1 MSSAITRL
9 RANPAVDIAF
19 KALTRNRLQ
28 TALTMIGIAV
38 GVGTVL
44 AMMAVG
50 AGAQRSIEQQV
61 RAAGLNQ
68 ITVTAGNWK
77 PKTEDVGAAVAH
89 QGDARDTLELP
100 VPELMLEPES
110 TGDVL
115 PARLGR
121 QAADD
126 VVHAVGRMGAA
137 DEIALVRHP
146 EDDPMEKHDHP
157 LAWQRL
163 GDLEAGLGAAA
174 TLSFADA
181 EAIRSLDGV
190 QYVACG
196 VHGNARVFAGEPSVA
211 TPESKDVKRW
221 FTRMHGT
228 DLQLLDIKRTWTL
241 SAGRFF
247 TPAEQKNAEQVM
259 VLGQVVAEKLFGSND
274 AALGQTV
281 TLWKQPF
288 KVIGVVTSSSWVVR
302 PAAGDDEFDAVYM
315 PYTTTH
321 RLLNLTKLNDIT
333 ITASAT
339 GEVTAVSQRI
349 AALLRQRHAIKEAA
363 PDDFTISTQATR
375 AITTGGL
382 PPNVASA
389 IAGNVRELERV
400 TLEQLA
406 GTLERSSVTMRWL
419 LAAVAA
425 VSLLVGGIGIMNI
438 TLLSVTERTR
448 EIGLRRAVGARG
460 KDVMRQF
467 LIEALALSLAGGL
480 VGIVCGVIASFAIAR
495 TLQWATVVSP
505 GAVLLAF
512 GVSAAVGV
520 FFGWYPARRAA
531 ALDPIAALRHE

>member
-1 MSSAITRL
+1 MRPIKRL
-9 RANPAVDIAF
+9 RALHPAVDIALN
-19 KALTRNRLQ
+19 ALTRNRLQ
-28 TALTMIGIAV
+28 TGLTMLGIAV
-38 GVGTVL
+38 GVATVL
-44 AMMAVG
+44 TMMAVG

-68 ITVTAGNWK
+68 LTVTAGNWK
-77 PKTEDVGAAVAH
+77 PKVDDRGGVVAH
-89 QGDARDTLELP
+89 QGDAGDTLVLP
-100 VPELMLEPES
+100 VPELVPLPE
-110 TGDVL
+110 V
-115 PARLGR
+115 
-121 QAADD
+121 ADD
-126 VVHAVGRMGAA
+126 
-137 DEIALVRHP
+137 IALASHP

-174 TLSFADA
+174 TLTFADA
-181 EAIRSLDGV
+181 EAIRELDGV

-196 VHGNARVFAGEPSVA
+196 VHANARVYHG
-211 TPESKDVKRW
+211 DKRW

-241 SAGRFF
+241 RHGRFF
-247 TPAEQKNAEQVM
+247 SDDEQENAEQVM
-259 VLGQVVAEKLFGSND
+259 VLGQVAAEKLFGMESNPV
-274 AALGQTV
+274 GQTV

-288 KVIGVVTSSSWVVR
+288 RVVGVVTSASWVVR
-302 PAAGDDEFDAVYM
+302 PAPGDDEFDAVYM

-333 ITASAT
+333 
-339 GEVTAVSQRI
+339 VTAASSGDVSALSKRI
-349 AALLRQRHAIKEAA
+349 AALLRQRHGIADTQ

-382 PPNVASA
+382 PPSVASA

-406 GTLERSSVTMRWL
+406 STLERSSRTMRWL

-448 EIGLRRAVGARG
+448 EIGLRLAVGARSR
-460 KDVMRQF
+460 DVMRQF
-467 LIEALALSLAGGL
+467 LIEAVAISLAGGL
-480 VGIVCGVIASFAIAR
+480 VGIICGVLASITIAR

-505 GAVLLAF
+505 GAVLVAF
-512 GVSAAVGV
+512 GVAAAVGV

-531 ALDPIAALRHE
+531 SLDPIAALRYE

>member
-1 MSSAITRL
+1 MNIL
-9 RANPAVDIAF
+9 RRIRALHPSIDIAF

-28 TALTMIGIAV
+28 TVLTMLGIAV

-68 ITVTAGNWK
+68 ITVSAGNWK
-77 PKTEDVGAAVAH
+77 PKVEDSGAAVAH
-89 QGDARDTLELP
+89 QGDAGDTLVLP
-100 VPELMLEPES
+100 IPELVPPLRRFELGFDDDVAS
-110 TGDVL
+110 TN
-115 PARLGR
+115 GR
-121 QAADD
+121 DGVGDD
-126 VVHAVGRMGAA
+126 VVRAIATGGSPDHRLPA
-137 DEIALVRHP
+137 DDIALVRHP
-146 EDDPMEKHDHP
+146 ENDPMEKHDHP

-174 TLSFADA
+174 TLTFADA
-181 EAIRSLDGV
+181 EAISQLDGV

-196 VHGNARVFAGEPSVA
+196 VHANARVYNGE
-211 TPESKDVKRW
+211 KRW

-241 SAGRFF
+241 THGRFF
-247 TPAEQKNAEQVM
+247 TNTEQDEAEQVM
-259 VLGQVVAEKLFGSND
+259 VLGQVVAEKLFGPTNPVGRSI
-274 AALGQTV
+274 
-281 TLWKQPF
+281 TLWNQPF
-288 KVIGVVTSSSWVVR
+288 RVVGVVTSASWVVR
-302 PAAGDDEFDAVYM
+302 PAPGDDEFDAVYM

-333 ITASAT
+333 
-339 GEVTAVSQRI
+339 VTAASTGAVSEVSKRI
-349 AALLRQRHAIKEAA
+349 AALLRQRHGIAETA

-406 GTLERSSVTMRWL
+406 GTLERSSTTMRWL
-419 LAAVAA
+419 LTAVAA

-448 EIGLRRAVGARG
+448 EIGLRLAVGARSR
-460 KDVMRQF
+460 DIMRQF
-467 LIEALALSLAGGL
+467 LIEAVAISLAGG
-480 VGIVCGVIASFAIAR
+480 VIGVVCGVVASATIAS
-495 TLQWATVVSP
+495 TLRWATVVSP
-505 GAVLLAF
+505 GAVLVAF
-512 GVSAAVGV
+512 GVAAAVGV

-531 ALDPIAALRHE
+531 ALDPIAALRYE